1 MLNQAYIFIIFV
13 LNGFIIGL
21 LFDLF
26 RILRKSFKT
35 VDIITYLE
43 DFMFWI
49 LTGFILLYSV
59 FKFSNGEI
67 RLYIFLGVIL
77 GTILYILAFSKIFVK
92 ISVNIILFVKKLI
105 NIVIIRPIIKIY
117 KLLQRLITK
126 PIKFI
131 FINFKKMF
139 TNVKKHIFMV
149 KKVN

>member
-139 TNVKKHIFMV
+139 ANVKKHIFMV